1 MAAMAMRIYQPMMF
15 VGLGGTGCKVGAELE
30 RRMREDLCGPSGT
43 NLQEQIRGKEYLPFQ
58 LPACVQFV
66 YADLSAGELDRVRH
80 QVVPGREHDV
90 AARRTMHLITDLVP
104 PHLGNSAAVAQSLRL
119 HLDDDSICWLPPKR
133 TDPKVG
139 PLLKGAGQLP
149 TVGRAVLFET
159 LRTDLNNAVRGI
171 ETALQRINQSGPDLY
186 LVSRHKTSEVNQVN
200 VFVVFSVAGGTG
212 SGIFYD
218 YLHLIGDVLR
228 DGVRSFQI
236 FPLVLMPSA
245 FEIGQ
250 GGGRPAQL
258 NAGSAL
264 IDLFRLIDDQNA
276 HGSDELVGETD
287 SDGNLAVRFPPPKGR
302 VSLSANTVPTAFLFS
317 KPKGGLDRDNLGR
330 SMVAL
335 MLSLIGAGSTDEDA
349 DDSGPAKTNVSFM
362 DRFINGAV
370 ERNAPAGTGI
380 GRRGV
385 STSAVAELT
394 TPVLEIA
401 DIVSSHLLAAA
412 VDQLRVPPGP
422 AEQNRSHIERFGVDA
437 GLQRL
442 LEAAPTPIT
451 SVTGIKGFDK
461 VMKALGDRDSAM
473 AQEMNALPGALAE
486 PVARLARDGFVP
498 RRAAFEQLRR
508 IDLFRLHR
516 VAFGD
521 SQLTSE
527 LDQGGFRAVLYAC
540 GRPLQLPAG
549 YNPAAPPQPQGLSK
563 RILTSLRWDDESVK
577 RARDEQDTWYAW
589 RAQQEWYGAW
599 GASRQLWER
608 VWREFEDEVKKITE
622 PFLTHAQ
629 DEPEQFKRRS
639 IDLYRKRVGVSYLL
653 PPQDRGMEGFYADV
667 VASLKQHYGAALS
680 PNAQEGEILNAILVA
695 ESAEGWAAAY
705 IAGQK
710 EPADAFAYV
719 RQAVRKVVSDRL
731 RPADPDETP
740 LVPHMSDVLARAANK
755 PGRKV
760 SDADL
765 NEFRQKLAG
774 LVPGGFPPQGDG
786 NLRILF
792 TYPAAKQDSDLEQF
806 LESQVELPKDRRGGL
821 EFRDIYA
828 DSMVV
833 VLMRSEM
840 GITEVP
846 EVRAVIDLWSKATRR
861 EQPGDSLGWRRRLE
875 QDSDYLL
882 MSADDREHILQRLL
896 CVAWNGRLEAPDFE
910 ENSPRRVLVRLASDG
925 SGMDFELSPLGGLS
939 SWATLLQAYERWILG
954 SDDLV
959 RRTLANNLMQAQPM
973 DLLTNLQPPAPMYET
988 IVALA
993 EDQLAEIKRMRDN
1006 PVLREDPQM
1015 RVFED
1020 FWSVVLPAAL
1030 ARPIGT
1036 TTKTLRNLGEATRR

>member
-1 MAAMAMRIYQPMMF
+1 MAMRIYQPMMF

-43 NLQEQIRGKEYLPFQ
+43 DLQEQIKGKDCLPFQ

-80 QVVPGREHDV
+80 QVVPGREHDA

-119 HLDDDSICWLPPKR
+119 NLDDDSIGWLPAKR

-139 PLLKGAGQLP
+139 PLVKGAGQLP

-159 LRTDLNNAVRGI
+159 LRTDLSNAVRGI
-171 ETALQRINQSGPDLY
+171 ETALKRINQSGPDLY
-186 LVSRHKTSEVNQVN
+186 LASRGNATEVNQVN

-218 YLHLIGDVLR
+218 YLHLIGDVLN

-245 FEIGQ
+245 FETGQ

-264 IDLFRLIDDQNA
+264 VDLFRLIDDQNA
-276 HGSDELVGETD
+276 HGSDEVVGETD
-287 SDGNLAVRFPPPKGR
+287 SDGGLAVRFPPPKGR

-317 KPKGGLDRDNLGR
+317 KSTGGLDRDNLGR

-349 DDSGPAKTNVSFM
+349 DDGGPAKVNLSFM

-370 ERNAPAGTGI
+370 QRNAPAGTGI

-385 STSAVAELT
+385 SSSAVAELT

-412 VDQLRVPPGP
+412 VGQLRVPPGP

-437 GLQRL
+437 GLQPL
-442 LEAAPTPIT
+442 LQAAPKPIT
-451 SVTGIKGFDK
+451 SVTGIKGFDR
-461 VMKALGDRDSAM
+461 VMKALGDRDAAM
-473 AQEMNALPGALAE
+473 AQEMNALPGALTE
-486 PVARLARDGFVP
+486 PVAGLARDGFVP
-498 RRAAFEQLRR
+498 RRAAAEQLRG

-516 VAFGD
+516 IVFGD
-521 SQLTSE
+521 DRLTSE
-527 LDQGGFRAVLYAC
+527 LDQGGFRSVLYAC
-540 GRPLQLPAG
+540 GRPPQLPAG
-549 YNPAAPPQPQGLSK
+549 YHPAAPPQPRGLSK
-563 RILTSLRWDDESVK
+563 SMFTSLRWDDESVK
-577 RARDEQDTWYAW
+577 RARDEQDIWYAW

-599 GASRQLWER
+599 AASQQLWER

-629 DEPEQFKRRS
+629 EEPEQFKRRS
-639 IDLYRKRVGVSYLL
+639 IDLYRQRVGVSYLL

-667 VASLKQHYGAALS
+667 VASLKQHYDTALS
-680 PNAQEGEILNAILVA
+680 PHAREGEILNAILGV
-695 ESAEGWAAAY
+695 EGWVAAY
-705 IAGQK
+705 TAGQK
-710 EPADAFAYV
+710 DPAGALAHV
-719 RQAVRKVVSDRL
+719 RQAVRKAVSDRL
-731 RPADPDETP
+731 RPTDADETP

-774 LVPGGFPPQGDG
+774 LVPGGFPPPGDG

-792 TYPAAKQDSDLEQF
+792 TYPAAKPDPDLEQF
-806 LESQVELPKDRRGGL
+806 LESQVKLPKDRRGGL

-861 EQPGDSLGWRRRLE
+861 EQPEDSLGWRRRLG
-875 QDSDYLL
+875 QCSDYLL
-882 MSADDREHILQRLL
+882 MSADDREHVLQRLL
-896 CVAWNGRLEAPDFE
+896 CVAWNGRLEVPGLDE
-910 ENSPRRVLVRLASDG
+910 DSPRDALVRLANDG
-925 SGMDFELSPLGGLS
+925 SGINLELSPLGGLS
-939 SWATLLQAYERWILG
+939 AWATLLQAYERWILG
-954 SDDLV
+954 SDDLI
-959 RRTLANNLMQAQPM
+959 RRTLANNLMKAVPI
-973 DLLTNLQPPAPMYET
+973 DLLTNPKPPTRMYET

-993 EDQLAEIKRMRDN
+993 EDQLAQIRKAQDN
-1006 PVLREDPQM
+1006 RLLREDPQM

-1030 ARPIGT
+1030 TRPIGN
-1036 TTKTLRNLGEATRR
+1036 TTKTLRDLGEATRR